1 MTMGEAKSS
10 SDEPA
15 KVLLVPYQSAYE
27 GRSPFAS
34 STKPPWTRRYV
45 PLVDSLRSYSPDK
58 LRVDALAGLT
68 VAALALPASMA
79 YAELAGLPVTAG
91 LYTLLLPVLAY
102 ALLGSGLR
110 VVIGPEGAVALL
122 VASALAPL
130 AAAGSAQYATLAA
143 ALAIAVGAIF
153 LIARLLRLGWIADYF
168 SQSVLVGYISGVA
181 VLMILGQLEKL
192 TGLSS
197 TYKGAIRETV
207 DNVAHIG
214 HANLATVAV
223 SGGAFVVLILLGR
236 FLPRWPGALV
246 VVVLG
251 IVVSWLFDL
260 EAHGV
265 SVTGSIPAGLPS
277 FDRPHI
283 TGSEWLSLA
292 LPAAGIFLV
301 SFSDSI
307 LTARSFAARHGETID
322 ADQELLS
329 FSAADVAAGFTH
341 GMPVGTSGSRTAVND
356 SMKATSQVSGLVA
369 FCTILLI
376 LLFLTAPIR
385 YLPSAVLGAVIVYA
399 SLRLIDPAQWRDL
412 ARSSRTEVAIAAIT
426 SVVVV
431 AIGVLPAIVVAM
443 ALSIIDVI
451 RRTAIPSDAVL
462 GYSEADQ
469 RYADVGTHPDAGIT
483 PGVVVYRIQERLF
496 FANAHFFKRRVWAAV
511 DGAPK
516 PVGHLVLDATMISGI
531 DASAVGAISEVR
543 TGLHSRNITFEVA
556 HATDE
561 LREQFAQTGLTSL
574 IGAEHFHGTIAAAV
588 QACAP
593 PPPRSIST
601 G

>member
-1 MTMGEAKSS
+1 MSESQGASGEPV
-10 SDEPA
+10 EVP
-15 KVLLVPYQSAYE
+15 LVSFQSAYK
-27 GRSPFAS
+27 GRSAFAS

-45 PLVDSLRSYSPDK
+45 PLVDSMKGYSRGK
-58 LRVDALAGLT
+58 VRVDALAGLT
-68 VAALALPASMA
+68 VAALALPSSMA

-91 LYTLLLPVLAY
+91 LYALLLPVLAY

-130 AAAGSAQYATLAA
+130 AATGSAQYATLAA
-143 ALAIAVGAIF
+143 ALAIAVGAVF
-153 LIARLLRLGWIADYF
+153 LLARLLRLGWIADYF
-168 SQSVLVGYISGVA
+168 SQSVLVGYITGVA
-181 VLMILGQLEKL
+181 ILMILGQVEKL
-192 TGLSS
+192 TGVSS
-197 TYKGAIRETV
+197 TYDGAIRATIDTV
-207 DNVAHIG
+207 G
-214 HANLATVAV
+214 HLGNANLATVAV
-223 SGGAFVVLILLGR
+223 ACGAFAVLILFGR

-251 IVVSWLFDL
+251 ILASWLLDL

-277 FDRPHI
+277 FARPHV
-283 TGSEWLSLA
+283 TGSDWLSLA
-292 LPAAGIFLV
+292 LPAMAIFLV

-329 FSAADVAAGFTH
+329 FSAANVASGFTH
-341 GMPVGTSGSRTAVND
+341 GMPIGTSGSRTAVND
-356 SMKATSQVSGLVA
+356 SMKATSQVSGLVSFA
-369 FCTILLI
+369 TIVLI

-385 YLPSAVLGAVIVYA
+385 YLPTAILGAVIVYA
-399 SLRLIDPAQWRDL
+399 SLKLIDPAQWREL
-412 ARSSRTEVAIAAIT
+412 ASSSRTEVAIAAIT

-431 AIGVLPAIVVAM
+431 GIGVLPAIAVAVV
-443 ALSIIDVI
+443 LSIIDVI
-451 RRTAIPSDAVL
+451 RRTATPSDAVL
-462 GYSEADQ
+462 GYSEPEQ
-469 RYADVGTHPDAGIT
+469 RYADVGSHPDAGVT

-516 PVGHLVLDATMISGI
+516 PVHHLILDATMISGI
-531 DASAVGAISEVR
+531 DASAVGAIREVQ

-556 HATDE
+556 RATDE
-561 LREQFAQTGLTSL
+561 LRAQFEATGLTGV
-574 IGAEHFHGTIAAAV
+574 IGAEHFYGTVTAAV
-588 QACAP
+588 EACAP
-593 PPPRSIST
+593 KLDRSPL